1 MNQAC
6 ETRGAGR
13 PLRGLAAV
21 ALGCAGLAACATPMP
36 TRLPPTAS
44 SQSTARPYSGPPAP
58 GSTAGLR
65 GTEKPYQIKGIW
77 YYPKADRDY
86 DEKGIGSWYGEQF
99 HNRRT
104 ANGEI
109 FDMDVPSAAHKTL
122 PLPSIVEVTN
132 LDNGRKL
139 QVRVN
144 DRGPFVDGRI
154 IDLSKAAAEQLG
166 YGRAGVAHVRV
177 RYVGPAGK
185 TPFDQP
191 RMIAAAPPPAEP
203 RSLARYAPPART
215 RVYNSGLPPAQA
227 AYAAPPPPKAADP
240 DYVPSAPAAP
250 VVAAEPAPVLA
261 SAETVGGGAGSAY
274 RVQAGSFASR
284 GNAERAMAQLG
295 EAGETSI
302 EPIQRA
308 QGVLYRVVVQAGP
321 DEAEAFG
328 VRDRVVALGFSD
340 ATVLRP

>member
-1 MNQAC
+1 MDQAS
-6 ETRGAGR
+6 EARGAGR
-13 PLRGLAAV
+13 PLRGLAAA

-191 RMIAAAPPPAEP
+191 RMIASAPPPSEP
-203 RSLARYAPPART
+203 RYAPAPRT
-215 RVYNSGLPPAQA
+215 RVYNSGLPPAQP
-227 AYAAPPPPKAADP
+227 AYDAPPPPKAADP
-240 DYVPSAPAAP
+240 DYVPSAPSAP
-250 VVAAEPAPVLA
+250 VVPAEPAPVLA
-261 SAETVGGGAGSAY
+261 GAETVNGGAGSVY
-274 RVQAGSFASR
+274 RVQAGSFANR
-284 GNAERAMAQLG
+284 GNAERAVAQLG

-308 QGVLYRVVVQAGP
+308 QGMLYRVVVQAGP

-328 VRDRVVALGFSD
+328 VRDRVAALGFSD

>member
-1 MNQAC
+1 MGC
-6 ETRGAGR
+6 EAGDQWRLLRGA
-13 PLRGLAAV
+13 AV
-21 ALGCAGLAACATPMP
+21 AALGCAGLAACATPLP
-36 TRLPPTAS
+36 TRLPQTA
-44 SQSTARPYSGPPAP
+44 STARPYSGPPAP
-58 GSTAGLR
+58 GSTSGLR
-65 GTEKPYQIKGIW
+65 GTEKPYQIKGVW
-77 YYPKADRDY
+77 YYPKSDPGY
-86 DEKGIGSWYGEQF
+86 DERGIGSWYGEQF

-109 FDMDVPSAAHKTL
+109 FDMDLPSAAHKTL

-132 LDNGRKL
+132 LDNGRKM

-177 RYVGPAGK
+177 RYIGPAGK
-185 TPFDQP
+185 TPFDQR

-203 RSLARYAPPART
+203 GYAPPPKT
-215 RVYNSGLPPAQA
+215 QVYAGGLPPAQP
-227 AYAAPPPPKAADP
+227 AYGPPPPPKLADP
-240 DYVPSAPAAP
+240 DFTPYAPPSPAPAIP
-250 VVAAEPAPVLA
+250 TESTVVAE
-261 SAETVGGGAGSAY
+261 SAY

-284 GNAERAMAQLG
+284 DNAERAAAQLG
-295 EAGETSI
+295 GAGEASV
-302 EPIQRA
+302 EPVQRA
-308 QGVLYRVVVQAGP
+308 QGVLYRVVVKAGP

-328 VRDRVVALGFSD
+328 VRDRVAALGFSD

>member
-1 MNQAC
+1 MGC
-6 ETRGAGR
+6 EARDPMR
-13 PLRGLAAV
+13 LLRGVAV
-21 ALGCAGLAACATPMP
+21 TALGCASLAACATPMP

-44 SQSTARPYSGPPAP
+44 TTNPYSGPPAP
-58 GSTAGLR
+58 GSTTGLR

-77 YYPKADRDY
+77 YYPKAQPDY
-86 DEKGIGSWYGEQF
+86 DEQGIGSWYGEQF

-109 FDMDVPSAAHKTL
+109 FDMDLPSAAHKTL

-139 QVRVN
+139 KVRVN

-177 RYVGPAGK
+177 RYVGPASK
-185 TPFDQP
+185 TPFDAP
-191 RMIAAAPPPAEP
+191 RMIASAPPPSQPRYAAPARSNLPPPRPAYDDPPPRVLAQAAPSPAPEP
-203 RSLARYAPPART
+203 VAVDAPPA
-215 RVYNSGLPPAQA
+215 
-227 AYAAPPPPKAADP
+227 
-240 DYVPSAPAAP
+240 
-250 VVAAEPAPVLA
+250 VVE
-261 SAETVGGGAGSAY
+261 SAY
-274 RVQAGSFASR
+274 RVQAGSFANR
-284 GNAERAMAQLG
+284 GNAERAVAQLS
-295 EAGETSI
+295 EAGEASI
-302 EPIQRA
+302 ESIERG
-308 QGVLYRVVVQAGP
+308 QGTLYRVVVKAGP

-328 VRDRVVALGFSD
+328 VRDRVAALGFSD

>member
-1 MNQAC
+1 MGCGA
-6 ETRGAGR
+6 RGEFR
-13 PLRGLAAV
+13 LLRGVAV
-21 ALGCAGLAACATPMP
+21 AALGCAGLAACATPLP
-36 TRLPPTAS
+36 TRLPQTS
-44 SQSTARPYSGPPAP
+44 STARPYSGPPAP

-77 YYPKADRDY
+77 YYPKSDPGY
-86 DEKGIGSWYGEQF
+86 DERGIGSWYGEQF

-109 FDMDVPSAAHKTL
+109 FDMDLPSAAHKTL

-132 LDNGRKL
+132 LDNGRKM

-166 YGRAGVAHVRV
+166 YGRAGVARVRV
-177 RYVGPAGK
+177 RYIGPAAK
-185 TPFDQP
+185 TPFDQR
-191 RMIAAAPPPAEP
+191 RMIAATPPPAEP
-203 RSLARYAPPART
+203 RPGPRYAPPPQA
-215 RVYNSGLPPAQA
+215 RVYATGLPPAQP
-227 AYAAPPPPKAADP
+227 AYAPPPPPKAADP
-240 DYVPSAPAAP
+240 DYVPYAPSSPAP
-250 VVAAEPAPVLA
+250 LVPAPPAPVL
-261 SAETVGGGAGSAY
+261 TSAY
-274 RVQAGSFASR
+274 RVQAGSFANR
-284 GNAERAMAQLG
+284 DNAERAAAQLSGAG
-295 EAGETSI
+295 EASI
-302 EPIQRA
+302 ESIPRA

-328 VRDRVVALGFSD
+328 VRDRVAALGFSD